1 MSFSLIPRI
10 IYSNSLTVILC
21 PTLYF
26 WFATV
31 SLWFSRI
38 LHALFLLATVV
49 QWLTFFLVLCLQ
61 YQPAA
66 EVALLSASP
75 ADSRVGL
82 LCNPISSSPYFPSSP
97 SGSLAG
103 FVYWR
108 RGWEGEGEHTGPE
121 RLYNLPL
128 SVEEE
133 EEEKWRKIKW
143 RKTSSCFIQITSPGV
158 GTGEEGALVC
168 AGN

>member
-1 MSFSLIPRI
+1 M
-10 IYSNSLTVILC
+10 
-21 PTLYF
+21 
-26 WFATV
+26 
-31 SLWFSRI
+31 SLWFSRT
-38 LHALFLLATVV
+38 LHALFSLATVV

-61 YQPAA
+61 YQPVA
-66 EVALLSASP
+66 EVALLSASS

-108 RGWEGEGEHTGPE
+108 RGWEEEGEHTGPE

-128 SVEEE
+128 CVEE

-143 RKTSSCFIQITSPGV
+143 RKTSSCLIQITSPGV
-158 GTGEEGALVC
+158 GVGGEGGARLCRELKLGAIFGFVFWGFF
-168 AGN
+168 ASDFQT